1 MIIAVLRFVNILNIN
16 QKKLIIKSNKRNNK
30 KKIYLE
36 IKLGIFTVTSAIA
49 LKPPSISLN

>member
-1 MIIAVLRFVNILNIN
+1 MIITELRFVNILNIN

-30 KKIYLE
+30 KKFYLE
-36 IKLGIFTVTSAIA
+36 MKLDIFADTSAIA